1 MTQRKDPDQSLLQ
14 TLPKYS
20 DRVDVCVNVDFGEDS
35 DPEKGSFFSVSWRHI
50 QKNKGLDEILMNVVI
65 GENNDP
71 DNGPCPQSKTQ
82 INNGTQVDV
91 CIGDSN
97 DPDKGSRP
105 FRNKTI

>member
-1 MTQRKDPDQSLLQ
+1 METHL
-14 TLPKYS
+14 
-20 DRVDVCVNVDFGEDS
+20 
-35 DPEKGSFFSVSWRHI
+35 
-50 QKNKGLDEILMNVVI
+50 KNRGLDAILMNVVI

-82 INNGTQVDV
+82 INNGIQVNV

-105 FRNKTI
+105 FLNKTI